1 MNRCVNCSRK
11 LFLYIIL
18 LSFWPILAAMAGDYI
33 WPTDAS
39 TIMTSSFCEFRPR
52 HYHAAIDIKTW
63 NRTGYRIFAIEDGYI
78 MRVRVS
84 AYGYGKAIY
93 LKLKDGNI
101 VVYGHL
107 QRFMPDLEAYVDKIR
122 QTRQQYSV
130 DLFLTSNQ
138 FPVRKAQ
145 VLGYTG
151 KTGIGVPHLHFE
163 IRNPQ
168 NKPINPLQFYS
179 GTITDNIEPELYE
192 LALIPEEYTSLIN
205 FTQDTFFVNL
215 QQRSNISLPDTLQIS
230 GKVGLALKSW
240 DRANGATNLFSFYRA
255 NMWIDDSLVY
265 SVEYDLFSYS
275 STDLIELD
283 KNFSLWRKQD
293 GIFHNFYRHP
303 YNRLPHYLNTPDGG
317 GYLDSE
323 KLKVG
328 IHHLKIKLYDF
339 WNNSAGL
346 EFFFRSGR
354 PALLSYDLNKIVDD
368 NLFLRIQSQEKLKD
382 IAIYRK
388 NNASSWSPLLLSTGP
403 AILVYKN
410 DYYYS
415 YSIPLDSFSPDN
427 YFMIRG
433 TNSAGFPTF
442 PLYFFPQDS
451 FPGDGKNPDFSIQ
464 QRKFKKN
471 WVSLKA
477 QVYQNSPI
485 IFLNGLKEQ
494 INNLFWFPLKPH
506 EYHLN
511 IPVQDIISNPDLWKS
526 IAGSSID
533 DLKFFDNARTIR
545 LYSQDSLFSANF
557 QPNSL
562 YNESI
567 VYLSGID
574 TSTEM
579 FSVEHPFKK
588 IGKIYDLQPF
598 DEPVREGV
606 WISLAAPEF
615 QQKLRGLGL
624 YYWDPKKGWLF
635 IPSEADSAKFTY
647 RARVTSLEKFTLIQ
661 DTIPPFIYS
670 LQRAVKNHITS
681 QANKLSFTL
690 KDEMSGIQ
698 RESQIEVLI
707 NGKWHLFEY
716 DPEEDIISLTL
727 SNEEMHQA
735 NLQIRAVDNVG
746 NVSSV
751 EFTVN

>member
-1 MNRCVNCSRK
+1 LYRCINRSRK
-11 LFLYIIL
+11 LFLYFII
-18 LSFWPILAAMAGDYI
+18 LSFWPLLPARASDYI

-63 NRTGYRIFAIEDGYI
+63 NRTGYRIFAIEDGYV

-84 AYGYGKAIY
+84 AFGYGKAVY

-101 VVYGHL
+101 VVYAHL
-107 QRFMPDLEAYVDKIR
+107 QRFMPELEAYVNKIR
-122 QTRQQYSV
+122 QNRKHYNV
-130 DLFLTSNQ
+130 DLFLKSNQ
-138 FPVRKAQ
+138 FPVKKAQ

-163 IRNPQ
+163 IRNSQ
-168 NKPINPLQFYS
+168 NKPINPLQFYADK
-179 GTITDNIEPELYE
+179 ITDTIEPELYE

-215 QQRSNISLPDTLQIS
+215 QRRSNIILPDTLQIS

-275 STDLIELD
+275 STELIELD

-293 GIFHNFYRHP
+293 GIFQNFYRHR

-323 KLKVG
+323 KLRDG

-339 WNNSAGL
+339 WNNSADL
-346 EFFFRSGR
+346 EFFFRSGK
-354 PALLSYDLNKIVDD
+354 PALLSYDLNKIVDN
-368 NLFLRIQSQEKLKD
+368 NLFLRIQSPEKLAN
-382 IAIYRK
+382 ITIYKR
-388 NNASSWSPLLLSTGP
+388 NDHDNWSPIPLSADPALLE
-403 AILVYKN
+403 YKDN
-410 DYYYS
+410 YYYS
-415 YSIPLDSFSPDN
+415 YSIPMDSSSLDK

-433 TNSAGFPTF
+433 TNSAGIPTF

-451 FPGDGKNPDFSIQ
+451 FPGEVNNSGFSVR

-477 QVYQNSPI
+477 QLYQNSPA

-494 INNLFWFPLKPH
+494 INNLFWFPLKPN
-506 EYHLN
+506 EYQLN
-511 IPVQDIISNPDLWKS
+511 IPVQDINSNPDLWKS
-526 IAGSSID
+526 VAGPSID
-533 DLKFFDNARTIR
+533 DLQFFTDSKTVKV
-545 LYSQDSLFSANF
+545 YSQDSLFSANF

-567 VYLSGID
+567 VYISQTD
-574 TSTEM
+574 TSNELY
-579 FSVEHPFKK
+579 SVALPFKK

-606 WISLAAPEF
+606 WVSLATPEF

-624 YYWDPKKGWLF
+624 YYLDLKKGWLF
-635 IPSEADSAKFTY
+635 IPTQVDSAKLTY
-647 RARVTSLEKFTLIQ
+647 HARVTSLEKFTLIQ

-670 LQRAVKNHITS
+670 HQRTANNHITS
-681 QANKLSFTL
+681 QTNKLSFTL
-690 KDEMSGIQ
+690 KDEMSGIR
-698 RESQIEVLI
+698 RESQIEVRV

-716 DPEEDIISLTL
+716 DPEEDIILLTL
-727 SNEEMHQA
+727 SNEEMRQA

-746 NVSSV
+746 NISRV